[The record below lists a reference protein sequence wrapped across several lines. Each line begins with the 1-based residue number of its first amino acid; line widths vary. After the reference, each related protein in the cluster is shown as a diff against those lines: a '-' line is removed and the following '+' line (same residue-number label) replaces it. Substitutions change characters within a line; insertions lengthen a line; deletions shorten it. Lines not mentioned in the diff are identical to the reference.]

1 MTEHN
6 THGAGGYER
15 TDANVRGLTGFAV
28 GLVLLMLVGMFAM
41 RMFYVQMAEHQV
53 RTDPALSPLAAQLPD
68 HPPDPRLQVMPAA
81 DLQQIRAEE
90 QEKLT
95 SYGWVEPNAGV
106 VRIPVER
113 AMELVVER
121 GLPVRSEVKKQ
132 GSEEM
137 RK

>member
-6 THGAGGYER
+6 TQSAGGYER
-15 TDANVRGLTGFAV
+15 TDANIRGLAAFAG

-41 RMFYVQMAEHQV
+41 RLLYVQMAERQV
-53 RTDPALSPLAAQLPD
+53 QTDPVLSPLAAQLPE

-81 DLQQIRAEE
+81 ELQRIRAEE

-95 SYGWVEPNAGV
+95 GYGWVEPNAGV

-113 AMELVVER
+113 AMELVIER
-121 GLPVRSEVKKQ
+121 GLPARQPQEVKK
-132 GSEEM
+132 
-137 RK
+137 